1 MSLSPTFTGLESA
14 RSCLGNSGLYSLMGC
29 HNLRHLHLANTDMFR
44 MDFDEGLSPLLS
56 ACGYS
61 LVTLILDRFKH
72 VDVSFIGQNCPKLRK
87 LSLSHIINYGQLVS
101 LSESQFRQLEEVSLE
116 NQYGATIVSNIL
128 RQLLCFSAGLQHL
141 SLLLVDSL
149 DDVLWSEV
157 ITSSLSQLVS
167 LSVDQCH
174 CLSGDSLGN
183 LLARDNKLQVLNAW
197 SCRFITNKDRDHFK
211 NIVKMEN
218 YDVSIR

>member
-1 MSLSPTFTGLESA
+1 M
-14 RSCLGNSGLYSLMGC
+14 
-29 HNLRHLHLANTDMFR
+29 
-44 MDFDEGLSPLLS
+44 
-56 ACGYS
+56 
-61 LVTLILDRFKH
+61 
-72 VDVSFIGQNCPKLRK
+72 
-87 LSLSHIINYGQLVS
+87 
-101 LSESQFRQLEEVSLE
+101 
-116 NQYGATIVSNIL
+116 SNIL